1 MKILIR
7 TLKRKKRIMVKEL
20 MNRKKMIKILKNETI
35 YVNGIGKLASL
46 KFNADAINVQREDS
60 WYTESWSQFDNG
72 LI

>member
-60 WYTESWSQFDNG
+60 WYTESWSQFDNR

>member
-1 MKILIR
+1 
-7 TLKRKKRIMVKEL
+7 

-46 KFNADAINVQREDS
+46 KFNATNVQREDS